1 MNIMKSR
8 TSLLLPTADKVMK
21 EFGNNLKLAR
31 LRRKLSVE
39 QIAERAGI
47 SRTTLWLVEKGAPSV
62 AMGTYAQ
69 VLFVLGLEKDLLQVA
84 SDDLLG
90 RKLQDAQLSIKE
102 RSPKRKR

>member
-1 MNIMKSR
+1 MKSK
-8 TSLLLPTADKVMK
+8 TAILLPTADRIMK
-21 EFGNNLKLAR
+21 EFGNNMKLAR
-31 LRRKLSVE
+31 LRRKLNVE

-69 VLFVLGLEKDLLQVA
+69 VLFVLGLEKDLLRVA

-90 RKLQDAQLSIKE
+90 RKLQDAQLNMKE

>member
-1 MNIMKSR
+1 MKSKISILSP
-8 TSLLLPTADKVMK
+8 TSDKIMK

-62 AMGTYAQ
+62 AMGTYVQ
-69 VLFVLGLEKDLLQVA
+69 VLFVLGLEKDLLRIA

-90 RKLQDAQLSIKE
+90 RKLQDAQLSMKE

>member
-1 MNIMKSR
+1 MKSR
-8 TSLLLPTADKVMK
+8 TSLLLPTADKIMK
-21 EFGNNLKLAR
+21 ELGNNLKLAR

-39 QIAERAGI
+39 QISERAGI

-69 VLFVLGLEKDLLQVA
+69 VLFVLGLEKDLLKVA

-90 RKLQDAQLSIKE
+90 RKLQDAQLSMKE